1 MLAPAGKGGRGDLM
15 YSFFFVFFCFSLLI
29 MLAPAGKGGRGDL
42 IMYSFFFVFFLFR
55 FIAHVNPRRQRWQ
68 G

>member
-29 MLAPAGKGGRGDL
+29 MLAPAGKGSRGDVMDSFSL
-42 IMYSFFFVFFLFR
+42 SFFVSL
-55 FIAHVNPRRQRWQ
+55 H
-68 G
+68 

>member
-15 YSFFFVFFCFSLLI
+15 MYSFFFVIFCFASLL

-42 IMYSFFFVFFLFR
+42 MMDRHPVESQLSFKLLCCR
-55 FIAHVNPRRQRWQ
+55 LS
-68 G
+68 